1 MMWYNNGKQQII
13 RQQNTSL
20 NKNKQFHQLINAT
33 MGEWRV
39 NTVTR
44 KDDVKPSMYTAKT
57 KIISWVAGKY
67 VERS

>member
-1 MMWYNNGKQQII
+1 
-13 RQQNTSL
+13 
-20 NKNKQFHQLINAT
+20 

-39 NTVTR
+39 NTVIR